1 MYDFVVQL
9 FVLLILW
16 EILKLLIKKRK
27 GEHKRN
33 KKK

>member
-16 EILKLLIKKRK
+16 EILKFLIEKRK

>member
-1 MYDFVVQL
+1 MFDMIVKVIL
-9 FVLLILW
+9 VLILV
-16 EILKLLIKKRK
+16 EALGFLKEKRK

>member
-16 EILKLLIKKRK
+16 EILKLLIEKRK
-27 GEHKRN
+27 GEQERN